1 MRNADGPVPGS
12 RDYFLSPLI
21 SQKRMLFRKT
31 LIQEMTWVAM
41 AVFAVLLLLVMTT
54 QVVRLLGQAAI
65 GALASSAVWAMMGFA
80 AVRYL
85 PILMSLMLFV
95 SVLATMTRLWRDNEM
110 VIWFASGRSIRN
122 FIAPVLEFALP
133 VVVLIAVLST
143 VVSPWAL
150 KKGNEFREKSMSRQ
164 EVTQVAPGVFRESP
178 SADRVY
184 FVENFTN
191 QTNAGNNVFV
201 QMKKDGRISIIM
213 SERGGM
219 FLDKHDERWLWLGKG
234 RSYQGEPGKIAYDTV
249 TFDHAQLR
257 IETTDRPVSSPT
269 TQATATMQ
277 LLGSDNPEKRAEMAW
292 RIALPLSALILTLGA
307 IPLAFFNPRGGR
319 ALNLVVAVFVYFVYY
334 SMVNIMQAWIAGGK
348 VPLWLNMWPLH
359 ILAAGLVV
367 GLYFWRSKSRSVS

>member
-1 MRNADGPVPGS
+1 
-12 RDYFLSPLI
+12 
-21 SQKRMLFRKT
+21 MLFRKT

-95 SVLATMTRLWRDNEM
+95 SVLACMTRLWRENEM

-122 FIAPVLEFALP
+122 FIAPVLEFSVP
-133 VVVLIAVLST
+133 VVILIGVLSL

-201 QMKKDGRISIIM
+201 QMKKDKSISIIM
-213 SERGGM
+213 AEKGGM
-219 FLDKHDERWLWLGKG
+219 FLDANGERWLWLGKG
-234 RSYQGEPGKIAYDTV
+234 RSYQGEPGKIEYDSV

-257 IETTDRPVSSPT
+257 IETSDRPATSPS
-269 TQATATMQ
+269 TQATATLD
-277 LLGSDNPEKRAEMAW
+277 LLGTDDAEKNAEIAW
-292 RIALPLSALILTLGA
+292 RLSLPVSALILTLAA

-319 ALNLVVAVFVYFVYY
+319 ALNLVVAVFLYFVYY
-334 SMVNIMQAWIAGGK
+334 SMVNIMQAWVADGK
-348 VPLWLNMWPLH
+348 VPMWINMWPLH
-359 ILAAGLVV
+359 VFAAICVF
-367 GLYFWRSKSRSVS
+367 GLYVWRSNSRSVS